1 MLYMIIRCRKFWHFL
16 LIIMCNLSSIM
27 LNCHSTYSKCKL
39 IPHLMKNNSNHSNIM
54 ERCPKSFSLVN
65 KHGVQQIVCGMTN
78 WSAPF
83 ANTIQR
89 SLLLLLI
96 FFLFLIIF
104 LYCPWSRL
112 LVYCLRSF
120 FLLVHDLF
128 LLIVHD
134 FSSSSC
140 SQVIS
145 FLSSSHP
152 CSWSF
157 FSSLSYPRSS
167 YSSSFD
173 CSSSFLLVHKVFFL
187 LVDNLLFFF
196 FFFFHKCSLQ
206 NFCEIS
212 IVGRL
217 CCQYAL
223 PWTLGT
229 MVWTL
234 IVSRSRVF
242 NCETFLKII

>member
-128 LLIVHD
+128 LLLLVLKLFLFFLLLILVHDLFFLLCLIHDLLILLHLIVHHL
-134 FSSSSC
+134 FFLFTRSSFSLLTIFYSSSS
-140 SQVIS
+140 
-145 FLSSSHP
+145 SSS
-152 CSWSF
+152 SISAVYKI
-157 FSSLSYPRSS
+157 SAK
-167 YSSSFD
+167 
-173 CSSSFLLVHKVFFL
+173 LV
-187 LVDNLLFFF
+187 
-196 FFFFHKCSLQ
+196 
-206 NFCEIS
+206 
-212 IVGRL
+212 
-217 CCQYAL
+217 
-223 PWTLGT
+223 
-229 MVWTL
+229 
-234 IVSRSRVF
+234 
-242 NCETFLKII
+242 